1 VTTAAIVIWT
11 PGDPDPGPC
20 LYSLAPQVDE
30 LVLTVNPG
38 GAPSTAGATAIRN
51 ERTLGFGANIN
62 RGAAATT
69 APFVIASNPDIEVTA
84 GAVAALTAF
93 AEARPRCGIA
103 APQLRYPDGR
113 WQPSRRSFPT
123 VRGTLVRRTP
133 LRRVMHPEQRQ
144 RHHYLLDER
153 PEEPAESDWLL
164 GAFLYLRREM
174 LEELGGLD
182 EGYRLYGDDIDLAY
196 RAREAGWERW
206 YVPGAVVVH
215 HHQAVTDRRFLTRR
229 TLWHWRS
236 ILRFV
241 RKHPESLRAL

>member
-20 LYSLAPQVDE
+20 LDSLAPQVDE